1 MNPLSILQYSVK
13 AIRERKLRS
22 GLTILMVLLGAMLL
36 TGLNGLGQG
45 FSYNIDKEFSA
56 LAPDVLTI
64 TPSPLI
70 GGPGEDPNEVIQ
82 EPPVKL
88 NDRTLKA
95 LGSIEGV
102 EKVIPSFR
110 SGVNL
115 AKAGKAQQTSLI
127 GIAPKDLPYVL
138 PGMEFLDGGFQG
150 ERDMTGMLLGYTVAF
165 PGGETQDAFASVG
178 DMVCANI
185 SQVEEIGGIERA
197 VYNKKCFV
205 VRGILDETGNIFY
218 DQSVSISLQSANS
231 YMNKGFEYD
240 QIFVVSEDDDL
251 NDFIEEDIREIYGDA
266 IGVTTPA
273 QLRETIQGFVQ
284 SFNVFLSSIGFIS
297 LLVGGVG
304 IITTLYTS
312 VTERTKELGTLK
324 AIGASNS
331 NIVLLILF
339 EALIIGVIGASLG
352 LGAGYALG
360 WVLTQYGF
368 GAQFG
373 DLIPIFLVRDL
384 INVWLTAFILSI
396 VSGVY
401 PAWRASKMTPME
413 ALRRD

>member
-1 MNPLSILQYSVK
+1 LHLLSTLAYSVK

-36 TGLNGLGQG
+36 TGLNGLGEG
-45 FSYNIDKEFSA
+45 FTYNIDKEFSA

-70 GGPGEDPNEVIQ
+70 GGPGEDPSEVIR
-82 EPPVKL
+82 EPPIKL

-95 LGSIEGV
+95 LGSIDGV

-110 SGVNL
+110 AGVSL
-115 AKAGKAQQTSLI
+115 VKAGKSQQTSLI

-138 PGMEFLDGGFQG
+138 PGMEFLDGGFQKDH
-150 ERDMTGMLLGYTVAF
+150 DMTGILLGYTVAY
-165 PGGETQDAFASVG
+165 PGGLTQAQFASVG

-185 SQVEEIGGIERA
+185 SQVEEVRGIEKA

-231 YMNKGFEYD
+231 YMGKSFVYD

-251 NDFIEEDIREIYGDA
+251 NDLIEEDIREIYGDA

-273 QLRETIQGFVQ
+273 QLQETIQGFVQ
-284 SFNVFLSSIGFIS
+284 SFNLFLSSIGFIA

-304 IITTLYTS
+304 IVTTLYTS

-331 NIVLLILF
+331 DIILLVLF
-339 EALIIGVIGASLG
+339 EAIIIGAIGASLG
-352 LGAGYALG
+352 LGAGFGLG

-373 DLIPIFLVRDL
+373 DLIPIFLVEDL
-384 INVWLTAFILSI
+384 VQVWLIAFVLSI
-396 VSGVY
+396 ISGVY
-401 PAWRASKMTPME
+401 PAWRASQMTPME